1 MRQQISF
8 DYELFTS
15 EDELDLKFRQ
25 LIEYARD
32 AVKLSYAPYSKF
44 HVGAALLMANG
55 EIVKGGN
62 QENAS
67 FPAGICA
74 ERVALSTA
82 SSMFPVEK
90 ITAIAI
96 AYSSP
101 ENVDNQENI
110 LSPCGICRQSI
121 LETIDRQQ
129 GNIQVLLTS
138 PSGKIILLENASHL
152 LPLAFS
158 SSNL

>member
-1 MRQQISF
+1 MKQQVSF
-8 DYELFTS
+8 DFQLLTS
-15 EDELDLKFRQ
+15 DNELDLALQ
-25 LIEYARD
+25 NLLAAARS
-32 AVKLSYAPYSKF
+32 AVALSYAPYSKF
-44 HVGAALLMANG
+44 HVGAAILLQNG

-74 ERVALSTA
+74 ERVALSA
-82 SSMFPVEK
+82 VSSLFPSEK
-90 ITAIAI
+90 IQAIAI
-96 AYSSP
+96 AYTNAQSD
-101 ENVDNQENI
+101 EMDENI

-121 LETIDRQQ
+121 LEVADRQSDE
-129 GNIQVLLTS
+129 IQILLSS
-138 PSGKIILLENASHL
+138 PAGKIILIDSARHL

>member
-8 DYELFTS
+8 DYQLFTNNQ
-15 EDELDLKFRQ
+15 ELDETFQKL
-25 LIEYARD
+25 LISSKT
-32 AVKLSYAPYSKF
+32 AVKLSYAPYSRF
-44 HVGAALLMANG
+44 HVGAAILLSNG
-55 EIVKGGN
+55 EIVAGGN

-74 ERVALSTA
+74 ERVALSVA
-82 SSMFPVEK
+82 SSLYPGEK
-90 ITAIAI
+90 VVAIAI
-96 AYSSP
+96 AYLNP
-101 ENVDNQENI
+101 EVGEKQEDI

-121 LETIDRQQ
+121 LETADKQQ
-129 GNIQVLLTS
+129 SDIQILLSS
-138 PSGKIILLENASHL
+138 PSGKIILVDSAHHL

>member
-1 MRQQISF
+1 MKQQISF
-8 DYELFTS
+8 EYQSFDDFQ
-15 EDELDLKFRQ
+15 ELDKPFQDLLMAANQ
-25 LIEYARD
+25 

-44 HVGAALLMANG
+44 HVGAALLMSNG

-82 SSMFPVEK
+82 SSLFPFAKVV
-90 ITAIAI
+90 AIAI
-96 AYSSP
+96 AYSNP
-101 ENVDNQENI
+101 ENESTQENI

-121 LETIDRQQ
+121 LEMVDRQRAD
-129 GNIQVLLTS
+129 IQILLSS
-138 PSGKIILLENASHL
+138 PSGKVILLEDARHL